1 MRTFDGELYYSIG
14 EFAKIIGK
22 TVQTLRNWDN
32 SCERCADLVTASGS
46 RYYKESTVRRYCK
59 AYNVPFDSADPA
71 NIVDAI
77 DEAAMNV
84 ELLLKRAVELNT
96 ANEPDAVDETGK
108 GEVSEEKSDEEP
120 KYIGGIEVINADEY
134 DNLET
139 VLEHISGY
147 VTDLRKNV
155 CRLREVL

>member
-96 ANEPDAVDETGK
+96 VNEPDTVDETVEC
-108 GEVSEEKSDEEP
+108 EVSKEFEEEP
-120 KYIGGIEVINADEY
+120 EYIGGIEVINADEC
-134 DNLET
+134 DNLEV
-139 VLEHISGY
+139 VLKNISGY
-147 VTDLRKNV
+147 ITDLRKNV
-155 CRLREVL
+155 CRLRKAL